1 MIVAGCMRRLVVL
14 VVLVV
19 LIGAGWL
26 FRDRLG
32 IEWPGFGRR
41 GEREAPATTQEAADM
56 AYTKLAALAD
66 GSASRVA
73 LSAIELQSL
82 LEFRHPGVLP
92 AALGDPQLE
101 LTGDRIRLR
110 ARVPIDK
117 LPNVEGLGEVAA
129 FLPDTTELT
138 VTGRLLPLVDG
149 RVAFAVDDVSAQR
162 FPLPRRLVPGVLERL
177 GRREEPGL
185 PDDAMAVTLPPGIA
199 NAYVRRDSLVLLA
212 RARAG
217 DN

>member
-1 MIVAGCMRRLVVL
+1 MIVTGCMRRFAVL
-14 VVLVV
+14 VILLA

-26 FRDRLG
+26 FRDH
-32 IEWPGFGRR
+32 IPWPVR
-41 GEREAPATTQEAADM
+41 GEREVLATSREAADT
-56 AYTKLAALAD
+56 AYTRLAALAD

-73 LSAIELQSL
+73 LSAIQLQSL

-92 AALGDPQLE
+92 AALGNPQLE
-101 LTGDRIRLR
+101 ITGDRLRLR

-138 VTGRLLPLVDG
+138 VTGRLLPLADG

-177 GRREEPGL
+177 GRRDEPGL
-185 PDDAMAVTLPPGIA
+185 PPDAMAVPLPPGIA

-212 RARAG
+212 RTRAG

>member
-1 MIVAGCMRRLVVL
+1 MIVTGCLRRIVVL
-14 VVLVV
+14 VILVGV
-19 LIGAGWL
+19 IGAGWL
-26 FRDRLG
+26 FRDCLG
-32 IEWPGFGRR
+32 TAWRGIGGR
-41 GEREAPATTQEAADM
+41 GDRETLATTQEAADA
-56 AYTKLAALAD
+56 AYARLAALAD

-82 LEFRHPGVLP
+82 LEFRYPGVLP
-92 AALGDPQLE
+92 AALGEPRLE
-101 LTGDRIRLR
+101 FAGDRIRLR

-138 VTGRLLPLVDG
+138 VTGRLLPLVEG

-162 FPLPRRLVPGVLERL
+162 FPLPRRLVPGVLDRL
-177 GRREEPGL
+177 GRRDEPGL
-185 PDDAMAVTLPPGIA
+185 PDDAMAVPLPPGIA